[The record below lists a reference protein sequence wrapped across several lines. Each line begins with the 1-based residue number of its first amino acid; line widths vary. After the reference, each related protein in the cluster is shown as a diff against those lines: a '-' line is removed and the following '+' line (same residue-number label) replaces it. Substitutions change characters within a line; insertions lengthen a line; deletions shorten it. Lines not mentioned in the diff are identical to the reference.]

1 MTIRDVKTL
10 LEIIVKTH
18 RLGLPLDSSICYE
31 FEKKSKHNNL
41 IFSNGIDLVHE
52 FFNFERKI
60 NNNLISKT
68 VQLLGKNSN
77 INKLFTKIADR
88 GTLI

>member
-10 LEIIVKTH
+10 LEIIVKAH
-18 RLGLPLDSSICYE
+18 GLGLPLDSSICYE

-52 FFNFERKI
+52 FFNFESKI

-68 VQLLGKNSN
+68 VRLLGKNSN